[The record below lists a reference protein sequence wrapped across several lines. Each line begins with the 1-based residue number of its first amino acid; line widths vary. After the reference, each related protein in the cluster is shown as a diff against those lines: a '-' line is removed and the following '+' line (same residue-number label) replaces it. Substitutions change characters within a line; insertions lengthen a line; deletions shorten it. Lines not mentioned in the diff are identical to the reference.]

1 MIEDYTEKMSVE
13 LRHLNKED
21 QTYVKKMVAYIGVKS
36 FFMMMSYWVNS
47 STIWFAI

>member
-1 MIEDYTEKMSVE
+1 MIEDYTEKMSDE
-13 LRHLNKED
+13 LNRLNKEN
-21 QTYVKKMVAYIGVKS
+21 QAYVKKMVAYVGVKS